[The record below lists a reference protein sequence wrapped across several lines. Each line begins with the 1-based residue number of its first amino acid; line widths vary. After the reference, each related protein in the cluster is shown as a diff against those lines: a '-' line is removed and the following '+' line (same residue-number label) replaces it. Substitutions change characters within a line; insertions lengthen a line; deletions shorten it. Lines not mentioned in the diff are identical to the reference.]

1 MAKSIKINSFL
12 KINDTTLRATGT
24 CEDKE
29 FTAQTIMYGP
39 KGNKQPIFKVLEEG
53 HVALSLSKS
62 SFSRGERI
70 AIARALKLHRIEW
83 EKQDTSELTK
93 LSVKELRARCKA
105 NGLKGYHRKGVRK
118 ADLVAILAA

>member
-1 MAKSIKINSFL
+1 MAKTIKITTFL
-12 KINDTTLRATGT
+12 KIGEDVIRASGT
-24 CEDKE
+24 CDGKE

-39 KGNKQPIFKVLEEG
+39 KGDKQPIFKVLEEG
-53 HVALSLSKS
+53 QVALSLAKS

-70 AIARALKLHRIEW
+70 AIARKLKLHRLEW

-93 LSVKELRARCKA
+93 LSVKELRTRCKS
-105 NGLKGYHRKGVRK
+105 NGLKGYWKKGVRK

>member
-1 MAKSIKINSFL
+1 MAKSIKITSFL

-53 HVALSLSKS
+53 HVALSLAKS

-93 LSVKELRARCKA
+93 LSVKELRIRCKS
-105 NGLKGYHRKGVRK
+105 NGLKGYWKKGVRK